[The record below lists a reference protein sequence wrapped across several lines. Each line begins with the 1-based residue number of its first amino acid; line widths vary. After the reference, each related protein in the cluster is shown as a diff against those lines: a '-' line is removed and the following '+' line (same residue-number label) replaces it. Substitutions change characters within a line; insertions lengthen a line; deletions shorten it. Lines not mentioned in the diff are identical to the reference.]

1 MPQLYM
7 LIPPVEMPLSAIIHE
22 ACRTPLDEDIVR
34 LLCWDLLQALV
45 ACKNCG
51 VHFKWLDTAHGTRL
65 RYSAN
70 TIVVGANIHY
80 FAYGVLVRR
89 AVYISADG
97 YLKLGSLSA
106 AYLESAVED
115 VADNAAAT
123 RPSKI
128 PNLHTCSPEILMG
141 DTVSASSS
149 VWVAGCVATML
160 MTGKAPFK
168 AEAEEKQIE
177 YIFRAC
183 GTPRA
188 CDREYAKHARSLP
201 HYQRLW
207 GPGNEEKNYKPRLG
221 KYLAGLKQMTPE
233 RVAFLEGTV
242 LLAVH
247 RNGLN

>member
-1 MPQLYM
+1 MM
-7 LIPPVEMPLSAIIHE
+7 ISPVEMPLSAVIHE
-22 ACRTPLDEDIVR
+22 ACRTPLDEDIVQ
-34 LLCWDLLQALV
+34 LFCWDLLQALV

-51 VHFKWLDTAHGTRL
+51 VHFKWLDTAHGTPPATQKGSFHEIWL
-65 RYSAN
+65 LTLTFVPLPMSCSC
-70 TIVVGANIHY
+70 GP
-80 FAYGVLVRR
+80 
-89 AVYISADG
+89 VYVSADG

-115 VADNAAAT
+115 VADSGAAT

-141 DTVSASSS
+141 DTVTASSS

-160 MTGKAPFK
+160 MMGKPPFK

-201 HYQRLW
+201 YYQKLW
-207 GPGNEEKNYKPRLG
+207 GPGNEEKNYKPRLA
-221 KYLAGLKQMTPE
+221 KYLTGLKQMTPD

-242 LLAVH
+242 VLDLCW
-247 RNGLN
+247 NELDC